1 MWTRGNL
8 KMDLKLGRSLSFETG
23 VTGRKFF
30 KDKYS
35 TLFCSFAFHHKL
47 KDQVLCMVFASV
59 FSKP

>member
-1 MWTRGNL
+1 
-8 KMDLKLGRSLSFETG
+8 MDLKLGRSLSFETG